1 MIATSLGV
9 SRGNAIIPGMKRW
22 LGCLV
27 LLPAL
32 ALAKPWW
39 MQGSQARE
47 GDFLPP
53 DEAFRVTARVDG
65 ALLRVHWDIADGYY
79 LYRSKFDIMAQ
90 SPGLSVEPA
99 VFPPGIPRTDA
110 WFGSQEIFQHDVEAL
125 VGFRRT
131 DGGAHPLQIRV
142 AYQGCA
148 EAGLCYPLLIK
159 VLGPDAR
166 AMPMASPA
174 ITPAHLPARSP
185 AAAAPAATRAH
196 GSTAWPAGITLAGV
210 LLFFLSGMA
219 LRRIR
224 PDTSL

>member
-1 MIATSLGV
+1 
-9 SRGNAIIPGMKRW
+9 MKRW

-39 MQGSQARE
+39 MQNSQARE

-53 DEAFRVTARVDG
+53 DEAFRITARVDG
-65 ALLRVHWDIADGYY
+65 ALLRVHWAIADGYY
-79 LYRSKFDIMAQ
+79 LYRSKFDISAE
-90 SPGLSVEPA
+90 SFGLNVEPA
-99 VFPPGIPRTDA
+99 VFPPGITRTDA

-125 VGFRRT
+125 VGFHRT

-148 EAGLCYPLLIK
+148 EAGLCYPLLVK
-159 VLGPDAR
+159 VLDPDAR
-166 AMPMASPA
+166 AMPLASPA
-174 ITPAHLPARSP
+174 ITPAHLSARSAAVASP
-185 AAAAPAATRAH
+185 AAVAPAATLAP
-196 GSTAWPAGITLAGV
+196 GSTAWPAGIALAGV
-210 LLFFLSGMA
+210 LFFFLSGLA